1 MKAIHFS
8 AGLISLV
15 CVAAF
20 GLPQQEGQPI
30 PGQTLPEAQTQNG
43 IRYLCGG
50 VGSDEA
56 ESMKQAAKQH
66 DLMLTFA
73 TREGKFLSDVNV
85 EIDDARGRALLN
97 TSCDGPIML
106 VDMPKGGRYRVRAE
120 LNGVQESGTVDIRP
134 RAKGKLLALVW
145 PREVLGHG

>member
-1 MKAIHFS
+1 MKAVHFS

-20 GLPQQEGQPI
+20 GLAQQEDQP
-30 PGQTLPEAQTQNG
+30 GAGGALPEALTQNG
-43 IRYLCGG
+43 ISYMCGG

-56 ESMKQAAKQH
+56 ESMKHAAKQH

-73 TREGKFLSDVNV
+73 TREGHFLSDVNV

-97 TSCDGPIML
+97 TTCGGPIML

-120 LNGVQESGTVDIRP
+120 LNGMQESGTVDIRP
-134 RAKGKLLALVW
+134 RVKGKLLALVW
-145 PREVLGHG
+145 PREVLPQS